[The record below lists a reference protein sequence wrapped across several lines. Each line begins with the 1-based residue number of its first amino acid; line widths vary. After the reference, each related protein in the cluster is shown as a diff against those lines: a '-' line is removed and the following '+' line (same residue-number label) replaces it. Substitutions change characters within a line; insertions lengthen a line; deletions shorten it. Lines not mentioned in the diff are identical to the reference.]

1 LLVTRVGRVRA
12 RDRYDPNTVADSVLM
27 FADNFAQP
35 AANAVSHNG
44 QTERAW
50 GNKPSAESIFL
61 ARSNAQ
67 HEQTAAL
74 DPASLLN
81 VFELSW
87 TS

>member
-44 QTERAW
+44 QTERA
-50 GNKPSAESIFL
+50 
-61 ARSNAQ
+61 
-67 HEQTAAL
+67 
-74 DPASLLN
+74 
-81 VFELSW
+81 
-87 TS
+87 